1 MDFAG
6 INYLAVIV
14 AALAS
19 FFVGW
24 PWYMTFGKHWAVA
37 LGKDPDKPPPPH
49 AKPFIVL
56 GVSLLVM
63 AWVLAGLIG
72 HLGAGQVTVWNGV
85 ISGLFVWLGFVVTT
99 MATNYTFQGRPYTLT
114 LIDGGHFLLV
124 LIVQGAIIGWF
135 GVQGP

>member
-6 INYLAVIV
+6 INYVAVLV
-14 AALAS
+14 AAVAS

-24 PWYMTFGKHWAVA
+24 PWYRTFGRHWAKA
-37 LGKDPDKPPPPH
+37 LGKDPDNPSPPH
-49 AKPFIVL
+49 AKPFIFL

-72 HLGAGQVTVWNGV
+72 HLGQGQVTLMNGI
-85 ISGLFVWLGFVVTT
+85 ISALFVWAGFVVTT
-99 MATNYTFQGRPYTLT
+99 MATNYAFQGRPITLT

-124 LIVQGAIIGWF
+124 LIVQGAIIGWL
-135 GVQGP
+135 GV

>member
-6 INYLAVIV
+6 INYLAVLV
-14 AALAS
+14 AAVAS

-24 PWYMTFGKHWAVA
+24 PWYMAFGRQWAMA
-37 LGKDPDKPPPPH
+37 LGKDPDNPPKPQP
-49 AKPFIVL
+49 KPFIFL

-63 AWVLAGLIG
+63 AWVLAGVIG
-72 HLGAGQVTVWNGV
+72 HLGKGQVTLWNGTL
-85 ISGLFVWLGFVVTT
+85 SGVFIWAGFVATT
-99 MATNYTFQGRPYTLT
+99 MATNYAFQGRPFSLS

-135 GVQGP
+135 GI